1 MTPRPR
7 TYTSGDG
14 LALYFQDWGPAASP
28 RTPLLCL
35 PGLTRNSADFEDL
48 ARRQAP
54 LRRVICPD
62 YRGRGRSQYD
72 ADWRNYHPRVYL
84 EDLRHLLGALG
95 VERVVAIGTSMGGLL
110 SVALAVGAPG
120 QVAGVVLN
128 DIGPD
133 LAGDG
138 LARIQTY
145 IGRDRPQPDWPAA
158 VAELR
163 RLMPRLS
170 FDSDEKWLRFARAT
184 FKQGDDGK
192 LHFDWDVRLAKA
204 LGRVTGELPDL
215 WAMFRALAGLPV
227 LAVRGGVSDVLSQAT
242 FDRMAVELPHLVRL
256 IVPECGHC
264 PALDEPEVASALD
277 AFLAAID

>member
-1 MTPRPR
+1 VIPRRR
-7 TYTSGDG
+7 TFTSGDG
-14 LALYFQDWGPAASP
+14 LRLHFQDWGDGAGC

-48 ARRQAP
+48 ARRQAAT
-54 LRRVICPD
+54 RRVICPD
-62 YRGRGRSQYD
+62 YRGRGRSEYD
-72 ADWRNYHPRVYL
+72 SDWRNYHPRIYL

-95 VERVVAIGTSMGGLL
+95 LDRVVAIGTSMGGLL

-120 QVAGVVLN
+120 QVAGLVLN

-138 LARIQTY
+138 LARIATY
-145 IGRDRPQPDWPAA
+145 VGRDRPQPDWPAA

-163 RLMPRLS
+163 RLMPNLS
-170 FDSDEKWLRFARAT
+170 FSNDEKWLRFARAT
-184 FKQGDDGK
+184 FKEGDDGQ
-192 LHFDWDVRLAKA
+192 LHFDWDVRLARA
-204 LGRVTGELPDL
+204 LGPVTGELPDL
-215 WAMFRALAGLPV
+215 WALFRALAGLPV

-242 FDRMAVELPHLVRL
+242 FDRMAAELPHLVRL
-256 IVPECGHC
+256 TVPGCGHC
-264 PALDEPEVASALD
+264 PALDEPEVQPALD